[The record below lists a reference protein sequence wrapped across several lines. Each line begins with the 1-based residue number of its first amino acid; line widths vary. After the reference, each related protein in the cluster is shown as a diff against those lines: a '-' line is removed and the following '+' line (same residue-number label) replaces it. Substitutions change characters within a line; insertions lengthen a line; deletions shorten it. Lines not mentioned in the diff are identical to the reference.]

1 MAVVYQTGQAPE
13 EISLLAEIFAEDL
26 MDENWESIRRAFT
39 MHRRRSTRFPTPAHI
54 IALLPECRVLP
65 ERVAIPQET
74 GGKRTVGIGKR
85 TVGIGK
91 LVCEALKGNKNAK
104 TALDEIINKAKRVPA

>member
-1 MAVVYQTGQAPE
+1 
-13 EISLLAEIFAEDL
+13 
-26 MDENWESIRRAFT
+26 

-65 ERVAIPQET
+65 ERMAIPQET
-74 GGKRTVGIGKR
+74 GGKR

-91 LVCEALKGNKNAK
+91 LVCEALKGNKKAK